1 MAFVTALQNYCQTL
15 FARYFGVSH
24 KEHKEHKEHKGIIMS
39 HKKVEITE
47 YNYTEKLGKSYFNFS
62 DINPS
67 VSCTNP
73 LCNNPNVA
81 AKFDVAQFSCE
92 GKESTGR
99 DCKRLFEVKLIN

>member
-24 KEHKEHKEHKGIIMS
+24 KEHKGIIVS

-47 YNYTEKLGKSYFNFS
+47 YNYTEKLGKSYFNIS

-67 VSCTNP
+67 VSCTNL